1 MAGMIAEFVGLTIML
16 AVSSYT
22 DIKWLEVEDKSI
34 LISGVACVGIALVRC
49 VQSGDWS
56 GLYFMLFGAVCSGI
70 IGFVLFLGGMGFGDV
85 KIMLVMGGYLGAGL
99 FILALLFAALSGVVY
114 GLIWKTLIHKKS
126 IKDSMPFVPFLFIGS
141 VIALN
146 YNTFLGGLF

>member
-1 MAGMIAEFVGLTIML
+1 MIAEFVGLTVML

-22 DIKWLEVEDKSI
+22 DIKRLEVEDRSI
-34 LISGVACVGIALVRC
+34 MVSGIACVGIAFARC
-49 VQSGDWS
+49 IQSGTWNV
-56 GLYFMLFGAVCSGI
+56 LQYMLFGALCGGI

-126 IKDSMPFVPFLFIGS
+126 IKDSMPFVPFLFAGS
-141 VIALN
+141 VAALI